1 MLLFLMGVDIPSL
14 LLLLILLITLG
25 QLIFRL
31 VRKLFRKTLK
41 GASEKRIRVFSRVCA
56 VVLPPVLLFGALAL
70 LDHASGASS
79 IETSEEIVSSH
90 YSLMEEDLAE
100 ELKVGMYRSE
110 IVKMFGENDT
120 TQSVMVYDL
129 SVPNAEEKYI
139 LEISFEQGPLQM
151 PRSAATGQLRSSTF
165 RGL

>member
-56 VVLPPVLLFGALAL
+56 VVLPPVLLFGALGL
-70 LDHASGASS
+70 
-79 IETSEEIVSSH
+79 
-90 YSLMEEDLAE
+90 
-100 ELKVGMYRSE
+100 VGSC
-110 IVKMFGENDT
+110 N
-120 TQSVMVYDL
+120 
-129 SVPNAEEKYI
+129 
-139 LEISFEQGPLQM
+139 
-151 PRSAATGQLRSSTF
+151 
-165 RGL
+165 